1 MLLSK
6 NTTIKRSKK
15 TGREKRG
22 GGERQSDGQT
32 VRQTSRKKEKERER
46 ERKRKRERERLI
58 NHYDKRWCCKCKTRL
73 PGDILI
79 VLDLY
84 QMAIFECL
92 QYMSRLNTANFLAL

>member
-46 ERKRKRERERLI
+46 KRERLI

-84 QMAIFECL
+84 QMAIFECS

>member
-22 GGERQSDGQT
+22 GGGERQSDGQT
-32 VRQTSRKKEKERER
+32 VRQTSRKKEKE
-46 ERKRKRERERLI
+46 RERERLI